1 MLISVISLIF
11 LIAAPVILLN
21 INSIQNF
28 VVDKITQHLESEL
41 NTKVK
46 IGEVSID
53 FFNKILIKSV
63 YLEDQSQ
70 KKLLTIDQVDV
81 NFRLRSIVK
90 EKKTIKNI
98 ELKNLV
104 TNIEIDT
111 AGTTNFQFIID
122 AFASDKEKEPTNL
135 NLTIKSITLSN
146 ASIGYI
152 NHKNNQTPINQDSIF
167 DPNYILVK
175 NLNTLLSFEMAEKN
189 ISLFVDHLNFRES
202 SGLIVDNINTEISM
216 VDNFITVPYLNIKLP
231 NSNISL
237 DSIEVSELNKI
248 DVNINKSSIYLPDL
262 RSLNS
267 QLKYLTQPLTVSTH
281 LAINQNTIK
290 TENIDIKYGN
300 DISLAANVQISD
312 IDSLKNTDF
321 NFQINQVKFDI
332 KSVQDIVAN
341 FMQRPFVMPNEIHNL
356 GNCSYSGAIVGNLQ
370 RLTLQG
376 NLNTNIGAIK
386 TDVILAS
393 KDNFSDIYVD
403 GAVESR
409 RLKLGTLMPE
419 SGLGD
424 VKFITQ
430 AKVSINP
437 EYKYNGDVELVIDNI
452 TYNNYTYN
460 NINIDGKMTPE
471 LFAGSILLDDSN
483 GYFSFNGELSD
494 INNQK
499 TINFTSTIKDL
510 NLNKLNII
518 DQYPDLS
525 LSFDINSHL
534 KGAKYENMVGH
545 INIDSLL
552 IDNNE
557 KSFFLKQLSMLSFHT
572 SEFSKFNINSDI
584 INGDFMGNY
593 AMSTLLDDIISSSI
607 DEHLPMLSDIINIK
621 ESKYKNSLDFK
632 FDIEPLEPL
641 LSTLDIKWSTTG
653 ITTIEGEF
661 NSAEKD
667 LTARIFTESLTNGV
681 SKFDSIEFVA
691 NNNNAI
697 NMRLT
702 MATDLPAGHL
712 NTGLSI
718 GATGGVITTDVMWDN
733 NNPEQLYSGE
743 IIMKTRF
750 INEDDN
756 YTIKSS
762 ILPTNIIL
770 KNKDWYMK
778 SSEIWSDFEMLGI
791 DNFGLICSDNQSI
804 TANGIASADSLDA
817 ISISLNDISLD
828 YIHQMLPNSQI
839 SFGGLLS
846 GKATITQALSS
857 LPHITADVTSERF
870 VFDDAEVGNAHAT
883 CHFDMETSSIQFE
896 GTITSEDNDTTG
908 TLYGGYYLLKDS
920 IDMVG
925 RADGLNISFVNY
937 YIENIV
943 GRVNGEAYAD
953 IYIHGCIK
961 KKEVEIEVDGYAD
974 NASLKVD
981 FLNTEYYFADSI
993 YLNKNI
999 IDFGQIDITDKDG
1012 NKGVLS
1018 GAIHHNYYSNV
1029 VIDLGLRVDN
1039 MLVLNTT
1046 KRDSESFY
1054 GVVYASGGVSIT
1066 GNENEVKIACKAS
1079 TNNRSKVVI
1088 PIDSYYA
1095 ADNTFITFIDHSA
1108 IEDISSANKSKN
1120 AKNNKKTNVLLDLM
1134 LDMTP
1139 SAEVDLIIDSKSG
1152 DMLSATGT
1160 GSIRVTYDVNAENI
1174 NMYGNYQIEQ
1184 GSYIFTFQNLLRK
1197 EFSIKEGSS
1206 ILWAGDPLAANVSI
1220 DAYYQLTADLSEIL
1234 DESVLANTSRTSV
1247 LVQCLLGLTGQLTTP
1262 TIKFDITLPN
1272 SDEELNR
1279 ALEYSINTDELMNR
1293 QIIGLL
1299 LMGKFLSSETMN
1311 TNVVSQNELYSVVS
1325 STLSSQLNNWASQMF
1340 DNWGFGINFRTSGEG
1355 ELRSNEYEFNFLY
1368 TPTDKISING
1378 NVGYRDDELSSTN
1391 FIGDFDLEYK
1401 LIESGRLKG
1410 KAYTHTNDYSE
1421 FKTGLTTQGVG
1432 LVYSES
1438 FNTLPELWQS
1448 WITNSRRGRER
1459 RREKRAERKER
1470 VQAIKQQ
1477 AAETKAQNKIDDE
1490 SKIGDENG
1498 TEAVSETKAERETGE

>member
-1 MLISVISLIF
+1 M
-11 LIAAPVILLN
+11 
-21 INSIQNF
+21 
-28 VVDKITQHLESEL
+28 
-41 NTKVK
+41 
-46 IGEVSID
+46 
-53 FFNKILIKSV
+53 IKSV

-81 NFRLRSIVK
+81 SFRLRSILK
-90 EKKTIKNI
+90 EEKTIKNI

-104 TNIEIDT
+104 TNVEIDS

-122 AFASDKEKEPTNL
+122 AFATEKKNPDTNL

-152 NHKNNQTPINQDSIF
+152 NNRNNQTPIGQDSIF

-216 VDNFITVPYLNIKLP
+216 VDNSITVPYLNIKLP

-267 QLKYLTQPLTVSTH
+267 QLKYLTQPLTISTH
-281 LAINQNTIK
+281 LAINPKSIK
-290 TENIDIKYGN
+290 TENIDIKYGE
-300 DISLAANVQISD
+300 DISLAADVQLANF
-312 IDSLKNTDF
+312 DSIANTDF
-321 NFQINQVKFDI
+321 NLQINQVKFDI

-341 FMQRPFVMPNEIHNL
+341 FVQRPFIMPDEMHNL
-356 GNCSYSGAIVGNLQ
+356 GNCSYTGSIVGNLSN
-370 RLTLQG
+370 LKLQG

-386 TDVILAS
+386 TDVALSS
-393 KDNFSDIYVD
+393 KDNFNEIFVD
-403 GAVESR
+403 GAVESK
-409 RLKLGTLMPE
+409 RLKLGTLMPK

-424 VKFITQ
+424 VIFTTQ
-430 AKVSINP
+430 AKVNINP
-437 EYKYNGDVELVIDNI
+437 EQKYNGDVELIIDNI
-452 TYNNYTYN
+452 TYNNYTYS

-471 LFAGSILLDDSN
+471 LFAGSILLDDEN
-483 GYFSFNGELSD
+483 GYFSFVGELSD

-499 TINFTSTIKDL
+499 TINFTSSVKDL

-518 DQYPDLS
+518 EQYPDLN
-525 LSFDINSHL
+525 LSFDLNSHL
-534 KGAKYENMVGH
+534 KGAKYENMIGH

-552 IDNNE
+552 VNNGD
-557 KSFFLKQLSMLSFHT
+557 KYYFLEQFSLLSFHNP
-572 SEFSKFNINSDI
+572 EYSKFNINSDI

-593 AMSTLLDDIISSSI
+593 AMSSLLDDILSSSI

-621 ESKYKNSLDFK
+621 EPKFENNLDFK

-653 ITTIEGEF
+653 ITTIKGAF
-661 NSAEKD
+661 NSKEKD
-667 LTARIFTESLTNGV
+667 LTARVFTESLTNGIN
-681 SKFDSIEFVA
+681 KFDSIDFVA
-691 NNNNAI
+691 NNHNAI
-697 NMRLT
+697 NMRIT

-743 IIMKTRF
+743 VVMKTRF
-750 INEDDN
+750 IKEDN
-756 YTIKSS
+756 NFTINSS
-762 ILPTNIIL
+762 ILPTNLIL

-778 SSEIWSDFEMLGI
+778 SSVVWSDFKMMGV
-791 DNFGLICSDNQSI
+791 DNFGLICADGQSI

-846 GKATITQALSS
+846 GKATVTQALSS

-883 CHFDMETSSIQFE
+883 CHFDLETSSIQFE

-925 RADGLNISFVNY
+925 RADGLNISFINY

-953 IYIHGCIK
+953 IYIHGCVK
-961 KKEVEIEVDGYAD
+961 KKEVEIEVSGFAD

-999 IDFGQIDITDKDG
+999 IDFGEIDLTDKDG

-1029 VIDLGLRVDN
+1029 KIDLGLRVDN
-1039 MLVLNTT
+1039 MLVINTT

-1066 GNENEVKIACKAS
+1066 GNEEEVKIACKAT
-1079 TNNRSKVVI
+1079 TNNGSKVVI

-1095 ADNTFITFIDHSA
+1095 ADNTFITFVDHSA
-1108 IEDISSANKSKN
+1108 IVDESVTNKPKNPKSS
-1120 AKNNKKTNVLLDLM
+1120 KKTNVLLDLM

-1139 SAEVDLIIDSKSG
+1139 STEVELIIDSKSG

-1197 EFSIKEGSS
+1197 EFRIKEGSS
-1206 ILWAGDPLAANVSI
+1206 ILWAGDPLAATVNI

-1234 DESVLANTSRTSV
+1234 DESVLANTTRTSV

-1299 LMGKFLSSETMN
+1299 LMGKFLSSESTN

-1477 AAETKAQNKIDDE
+1477 TAETKSQKEIDAQSEIDADGE
-1490 SKIGDENG
+1490 IDAANENDTK
-1498 TEAVSETKAERETGE
+1498 TESETEE